1 VYFSITRLSA
11 LEEWIISAAAM
22 RQEIPMIDSR
32 TGPYAALLLRV
43 SLAALFFAHAG
54 LKLFVFTPAGTAKF
68 FGSVGM
74 PPELAYVVITAELL
88 AAVTLLLGVW
98 TRLVALLATPILL
111 GAIVTVHGPAGFF
124 FTNPHG
130 GWEYPAF
137 WTVALVVQALLG
149 DGALALGSPIAFL
162 FDRPKLSGAHSQLVS

>member
-1 VYFSITRLSA
+1 
-11 LEEWIISAAAM
+11 M
-22 RQEIPMIDSR
+22 QQEIPMIDSR
-32 TGPYAALLLRV
+32 TAPYAALLLRV
-43 SLAALFFAHAG
+43 SLAVLFFAHAG

-74 PPELAYVVITAELL
+74 PPELAYVVITAEVL
-88 AAVTLLLGVW
+88 AAVALLLGVW
-98 TRLVALLATPILL
+98 TRVVALLATPILL
-111 GAIVTVHGPAGFF
+111 GAIFTVHGSAGFF

-149 DGALALGSPIAFL
+149 DGAYALGSPVAFL
-162 FDRPKLSGAHSQLVS
+162 SGGPKLSDAHSH